1 MWIPAH
7 VTQFGWLVVIDVPAS
22 PTAQRPILSVPPC
35 RDGEAMP
42 NQAKRGERGCS
53 VGSIAFVYARAS
65 FGKLAGLQRSRL
77 RGETEVMRPHA
88 RTPASLAVARTHAPT
103 VNSSLRCH
111 GPVPPCH
118 GPVPYAPTVNSSLR
132 CHAMRNSRRIS
143 SPSAVSGRYAV
154 RLHRWLRSHYGR
166 CGPTCAEERRMPT
179 KLVGPS
185 TLGPDP
191 RWSAWAGPCQ
201 AGFGSALH

>member
-7 VTQFGWLVVIDVPAS
+7 VTQFGWLVVIDVPAGPNRTAAYPIGPS
-22 PTAQRPILSVPPC
+22 PPRWRGSAEQSQTGRTRLQRLLRRVCMRAGVIHSDTCRPAALAFAG
-35 RDGEAMP
+35 RDGSDA
-42 NQAKRGERGCS
+42 A
-53 VGSIAFVYARAS
+53 
-65 FGKLAGLQRSRL
+65 
-77 RGETEVMRPHA
+77 A
-88 RTPASLAVARTHAPT
+88 RTPASLAVARMH
-103 VNSSLRCH
+103 
-111 GPVPPCH
+111 
-118 GPVPYAPTVNSSLR
+118 APTVNSSLR

-166 CGPTCAEERRMPT
+166 CDPTCAEERRMPT

-201 AGFGSALH
+201 AGLGSALH